1 MFFKAFGI
9 AWANF
14 IGLPRGFH
22 YMLAGALAV
31 LALWLWHR
39 DGVQDAVQADR
50 DAQATAVASTAAVAS
65 QAATGAAT
73 AAREAGLARNE
84 RAAAVASESVDPL
97 RDGLRELGR

>member
-1 MFFKAFGI
+1 MILAFI
-9 AWANF
+9 LRAWAGF
-14 IGLPRGFH
+14 LSLPRGFH

-39 DGVQDAVQADR
+39 DSVRDAVEADR

-73 AAREAGLARNE
+73 AARDAGMARNE
-84 RAAAVASESVDPL
+84 HAAAVASESADPL